1 MRHVTRLTSSTR
13 CRSIQAE
20 HASQRCCNQDLEA
33 ASFSESKDGHTARVS
48 ALPLSDASG
57 IAAAVHSHTMGRVG
71 GSQASDSILDS
82 STSVLDHSVLHSRA
96 QAAASRQQPRRV
108 DRGGQYSATVIESV
122 SIPGLAVFTAFYD
135 GRVRALFA
143 DRCPHPTSS
152 TICQKHVQAPAPAH
166 AHPNLK
172 QANPIGT
179 GAHTLTPFTP
189 QVHSRGGRER
199 RDVQYNVA

>member
-1 MRHVTRLTSSTR
+1 MRHVTRLTSSAR

-108 DRGGQYSATVIESV
+108 DRGGQYSATVIDSV

>member
-1 MRHVTRLTSSTR
+1 MRHVTRLTSSAR

-33 ASFSESKDGHTARVS
+33 ASFSESKDGHTARAS
-48 ALPLSDASG
+48 ALPPTDESG
-57 IAAAVHSHTMGRVG
+57 IATAVHSHAMGRVG
-71 GSQASDSILDS
+71 GSQASDSILDA
-82 STSVLDHSVLHSRA
+82 STSALDHSVLHSRA
-96 QAAASRQQPRRV
+96 QAAASRKQPRRV

-143 DRCPHPTSS
+143 DRFSHPSSS
-152 TICQKHVQAPAPAH
+152 TICQTNVQAPAPAH

-172 QANPIGT
+172 QAGPTGT
-179 GAHTLTPFTP
+179 GTHTLTPFTP

-199 RDVQYNVA
+199 RDVQFNVA